1 MGTRREEFVFVH
13 TTECK
18 RREWFRRWE
27 STRINSLKSIF
38 TSTVTLY
45 QNILPAVWEIKQP
58 SHLRF
63 AAPEGDRASGRLW
76 GNQARFHLAN
86 IGSPQT
92 AQLGPR
98 LPYATGRGASPG
110 EGAREGLLDPQH
122 PHTTQ
127 GCKHWSWIS
136 WNPSKAHSRV
146 CFRKSYGNS
155 FPAHSHPQEGKWRI
169 FLLEAALNLSVTY
182 PLAWDPHSLL
192 LWMSCSIFSALDIQ
206 YRTCKDNQ
214 MFPYPS
220 LDKYQV
226 LRQIH
231 WIYWVLSNKNISE
244 NKNTERCF
252 HKIVIFNLY
261 QTPPPHF
268 RSVSVLSF

>member
-1 MGTRREEFVFVH
+1 MIQKVGIHPDQFTKIHFHKHCHVVPEHPPCSVGNKTAKSSEVCCSRRRQSF
-13 TTECK
+13 
-18 RREWFRRWE
+18 REALR
-27 STRINSLKSIF
+27 K
-38 TSTVTLY
+38 
-45 QNILPAVWEIKQP
+45 P
-58 SHLRF
+58 SKI
-63 AAPEGDRASGRLW
+63 
-76 GNQARFHLAN
+76 HLAN
-86 IGSPQT
+86 IGSPQA

-98 LPYATGRGASPG
+98 LPYATGRAASPG

-169 FLLEAALNLSVTY
+169 FLLEETLNLSVTY

-268 RSVSVLSF
+268 RSVSVLSY